1 MPRRLTKIIDDELYQ
16 ALRDFC
22 GPDKAVGAVE
32 VVQRILVQHSLRS
45 SHETGFL
52 LIPVDDEPVL

>member
-1 MPRRLTKIIDDELYQ
+1 MTRRLTTTIDNALYE

-32 VVQRILVQHSLRS
+32 VVQRVLVQHSLS
-45 SHETGFL
+45 SSREAGFL
-52 LIPVDDEPVL
+52 LIPVNEEPLS